1 MLYQPDTQPPSPS
14 DPRERHEIEDHWEA
28 TKRRHRIFG
37 AGWLILALAIA
48 AGAWYAYPTLKR
60 HDAVLTQV
68 AGVQKLVDSLGD
80 QMKQADD
87 KLQSWA
93 NDQQELRDQ
102 IAKLGQRMEAASKQ
116 AKESSANL
124 LQRVQAQIDSR
135 MEPVQTRLAHL
146 ESASDNEQ
154 TRVAELQRELSQV
167 RRDMTRQGE
176 ELAAVRR
183 QVEENGTS
191 HDRQLASLKSNL
203 QESDDRNRS
212 EVNALQRKLAVRRVD
227 FEVTKNHSRELAE
240 GVSLGVTGTDI
251 RYRRASGWMWLMPDR
266 RTIWLKNQGAQEPIV
281 FYGVKDGKKREL
293 VITNVTKNSVTGYLL
308 LPGDAPPDVASLHQS
323 E

>member
-1 MLYQPDTQPPSPS
+1 
-14 DPRERHEIEDHWEA
+14 
-28 TKRRHRIFG
+28 
-37 AGWLILALAIA
+37 
-48 AGAWYAYPTLKR
+48 
-60 HDAVLTQV
+60 
-68 AGVQKLVDSLGD
+68 VDSLGD